1 MGKFDELT
9 SFIPLLK
16 DDTYGNFVF
25 KNASTQAYQIVWSF
39 VDYSE
44 NVTGFEYALYRFCD
58 EHPEYE
64 HTHYQQTLK
73 QHGLLAS
80 EKIISEADVSTA
92 DAKLVIALLMYVV
105 RAERFC
111 SGTLLH
117 FCKEGIIVRWLE
129 RLAAL

>member
-1 MGKFDELT
+1 MIGKFDELT
-9 SFIPLLK
+9 SFVPLLK

-25 KNASTQAYQIVWSF
+25 KNASTQEYQIVWSF

-44 NVTGFEYALYRFCD
+44 NVTGFEYALYCFCD

-80 EKIISEADVSTA
+80 EKNHI
-92 DAKLVIALLMYVV
+92 
-105 RAERFC
+105 
-111 SGTLLH
+111 
-117 FCKEGIIVRWLE
+117 
-129 RLAAL
+129 